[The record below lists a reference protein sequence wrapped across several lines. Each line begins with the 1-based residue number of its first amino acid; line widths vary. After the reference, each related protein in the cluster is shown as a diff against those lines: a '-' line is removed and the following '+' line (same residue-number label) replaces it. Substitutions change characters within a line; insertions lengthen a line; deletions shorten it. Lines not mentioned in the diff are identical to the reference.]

1 MADPKSQPPAAPSAA
16 QKPSA
21 APAPEPPPPQA
32 AGAEPALAS
41 PFRSLEPAVANVRP
55 GSLVMTDPRDRRKDD
70 DKDPLCYSVIH
81 DRPKVA
87 VSKGERAGDVDDLA
101 RKARGFFH
109 KDGICPCQDPDMPQP
124 VTESQRWKQLVRA
137 ARGDDQLWVE
147 DDLETARAK
156 ARARERLKAAKARK

>member
-55 GSLVMTDPRDRRKDD
+55 GSLVMTDPRKDD